1 MAQAQPAADPSS
13 GPVRRKIGET
23 GRLHLDRRLP
33 FLIVHRLAA
42 GGTASGSLARRV
54 ALNSPAYLIWEE
66 GPDDGPALS
75 LLDRMAADLGEPGMP
90 LLVMAL
96 DDLDLPPESE
106 ESPTLTPFVATVAGG
121 RSARN
126 IAPAKR

>member
-1 MAQAQPAADPSS
+1 MAQEQPAADPSS

-42 GGTASGSLARRV
+42 GDIASGSLARRV

-66 GPDDGPALS
+66 GPDD
-75 LLDRMAADLGEPGMP
+75 EP
-90 LLVMAL
+90 
-96 DDLDLPPESE
+96 
-106 ESPTLTPFVATVAGG
+106 SPCSWP
-121 RSARN
+121 
-126 IAPAKR
+126 